1 MATLIKNGTLIT
13 ASETF
18 EADILIEDEKISLIG
33 KNLQHPNAEIMDAT
47 GKLIM
52 PGGIDPHT
60 HFDLPMF
67 GTVSSDDHY
76 TGHKAAAFGGT
87 TTVMDFVVLDSPL
100 PAGDREAFRSEAE
113 EGQEVR
119 AGEGIF
125 QHSVDLWFEKSAKA
139 AIDYSF
145 HMNLTKFDEEIAKE
159 IPSLREMGVTT
170 LKVFTAYNGR
180 LRIADGSIFRAM
192 QISRDNGMLVMAHC
206 ENGDVIDTLTEQALA
221 EGHTTPEWHALT
233 RPGWGGVEST
243 LRVAGMASDAGASVY
258 IVHMNVGGEVDMLKY
273 ARERGVKVM
282 GETCPQYLF
291 FTIDDLRRP
300 DGAKW
305 ICSPPMRTAQ
315 DNARLWEGLSEGIL
329 QTIGTDHCP
338 FFYNGM
344 KPIVYEGRE
353 VAIPGKELGKDD
365 FTKIPN
371 GLPGVEDRLPVMWT
385 CGVRAGKITAN
396 QFVAYNSTNPAKIL
410 GLYPRKGALL
420 PGADADIVIWDPEK
434 KVTYGVAHAHQ
445 RTDYNLYEGWE
456 LTGMPEKVFLRG
468 RLIVDGE
475 QWLGKAGGGQFLK
488 REEGAFI

>member
-1 MATLIKNGTLIT
+1 MATLLIRSGTLIT

-18 EADILIEDEKISLIG
+18 EADILIEDGKISLIG
-33 KNLQHPNAEIMDAT
+33 TKLQHPNAEIIDAA

-87 TTVMDFVVLDSPL
+87 TTVMDFVVL
-100 PAGDREAFRSEAE
+100 EQ
-113 EGQEVR
+113 EG
-119 AGEGIF
+119 F
-125 QHSVDLWFEKSAKA
+125 QRSVDLWLEKSAKA

-145 HMNLTKFDEEIAKE
+145 HMNLTRFDEQIAKE
-159 IPSLREMGVTT
+159 IPALREIGITT

-180 LRIADGSIFRAM
+180 LRIDDGSIFKAM
-192 QISRDNGMLVMAHC
+192 QIARDNGMLVMAHC
-206 ENGDVIDTLTEQALA
+206 ENGDVIDTLVTEALNA
-221 EGHTTPEWHALT
+221 GHRQPEWHALT
-233 RPGWGGVEST
+233 RPGWGGVEAT
-243 LRVAGMASDAGASVY
+243 LRVAGMASAAGASVY
-258 IVHMNVGGEVDMLKY
+258 IVHMNMAGEVDMLKY
-273 ARERGVKVM
+273 ARARGVKAM

-291 FTIDDLRRP
+291 FTVDDLRRP

-305 ICSPPMRTAQ
+305 ICSPPMRAAE

-329 QTIGTDHCP
+329 QTVGTDHCP
-338 FFYNGM
+338 FFFDGTR
-344 KPIVYEGRE
+344 PIVYEGRE
-353 VAIPGKELGKDD
+353 IAIPGKELGRDD

-385 CGVRAGKITAN
+385 CGVRTGKLTAN
-396 QFVAYNSTNPAKIL
+396 QFVAYNSTNPARIF

-420 PGADADIVIWDPEK
+420 PGSDADIVIWDPEK
-434 KVTYGVAHAHQ
+434 KVKYGVAQSHQ

-468 RLIVDGE
+468 QLIVDGE
-475 QWLGKAGGGQFLK
+475 EWLGKAGMGMFLK
-488 REEGAFI
+488 RDEGVFI